1 MKLNQQNLTSIVLER
16 KKIKDIVLKIINIS

>member
-16 KKIKDIVLKIINIS
+16 KKIKDIVLEIINIS